1 LKPTDFAYS
10 LTEYLSKYL
19 PGQIGVSAN
28 TVRSYRDTFSLLLRF
43 FTQEYG
49 VSPDKLSFSQIT
61 KGRVEQFLT
70 HLGMERGCSV
80 STRNQRLA
88 AIHAFFRYMQ
98 TERPEHIHSCQEILA
113 IPFKKQPKS
122 NIIRHINLDMM
133 KEILAAPDSNTR
145 KGRRE
150 LVMLSV
156 LYDSGARIQE
166 IADLCVEDVRTEAPP
181 SIRLHGKPNNK
192 WRIVPLMTQTASLL
206 DGYLN
211 EWGLTSPEKK
221 KAPLFTNR
229 HGQRLTTA
237 GIRYIFNKYVDPDA
251 VTPHM
256 FRHSKA
262 MHLLQSGVNIVYIRD
277 VLGHA
282 NISTTEIYARADV
295 EMKRKALEKAY
306 PSPAPDNLPSWQKDE
321 TLLAWLKNLGR
332 E

>member
-1 LKPTDFAYS
+1 MKPTDFAYY

-43 FTQEYG
+43 FTHEYG
-49 VSPDKLSFSQIT
+49 ISPDKLNFPQIT
-61 KGRVEQFLT
+61 KERVEQFLAY
-70 HLGMERGCSV
+70 LGTERGCSI

-98 TERPEHIHSCQEILA
+98 TERPEHIHGCQQIIA

-122 NIIRHINLDMM
+122 NIIRHISLDTM
-133 KEILAAPDSNTR
+133 KEILAAPDNATR

-150 LVMLSV
+150 LVLLSV

-166 IADLCVEDVRTEAPP
+166 IADLRVEDVRTESPP
-181 SIRLHGKPNNK
+181 SIKLYGKGGK

-206 DGYLN
+206 EGYLK
-211 EWGLTSPEKK
+211 EWGLMSPEKK

-229 HGQRLTTA
+229 HGQKLTTA
-237 GIRYIFNKYVDPDA
+237 GIRYVFNKYVDPAA

-277 VLGHA
+277 VLGHT
-282 NISTTEIYARADV
+282 NISTTEVYARADV

-306 PSPAPDNLPSWQKDE
+306 PSPTPGDSPSWQKDE
-321 TLLAWLKNLGR
+321 ALLGWLKNLGR

>member
-1 LKPTDFAYS
+1 MKPTDFAYY

-19 PGQIGVSAN
+19 PGQIGVSGN
-28 TVRSYRDTFSLLLRF
+28 TVKSYRDTFSLLLRF
-43 FTQEYG
+43 FSQEYG
-49 VSPDKLSFSQIT
+49 IFPDKLTFKQIN
-61 KGRVEQFLT
+61 KERIEHFLT
-70 HLGMERGCSV
+70 YLMTERGCSV

-113 IPFKKQPKS
+113 VAFKKQPKS

-133 KEILAAPDSNTR
+133 KEILAAPDASTR
-145 KGRRE
+145 NGRRE
-150 LVMLSV
+150 LVLLSV

-166 IADLCVEDVRTEAPP
+166 IADLRVEDVRTETPP
-181 SIRLHGKPNNK
+181 SVRLHGKGDK

-206 DGYLN
+206 SAYLK
-211 EWGLTSPEKK
+211 ESGLMSPEKK
-221 KAPLFTNR
+221 KSPLFYNR
-229 HGQRLTTA
+229 HGQKLTTA
-237 GIRYIFNKYVDPDA
+237 GIRYIFNKYVDSSA

-277 VLGHA
+277 VLGHS
-282 NISTTEIYARADV
+282 NITTTEIYARADV
-295 EMKRKALEKAY
+295 EMKQKALEKAY
-306 PSPAPDNLPSWQKDE
+306 PSPTPGKLPSWQKDE
-321 TLLAWLKNLGR
+321 SLLTWLKNLGN